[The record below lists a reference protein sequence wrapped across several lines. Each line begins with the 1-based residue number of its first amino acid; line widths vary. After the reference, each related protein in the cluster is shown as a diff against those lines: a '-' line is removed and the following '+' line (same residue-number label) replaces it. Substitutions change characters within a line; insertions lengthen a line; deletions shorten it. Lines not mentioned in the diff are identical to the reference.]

1 MHGAGGGPGDG
12 GPEPDR
18 FWDGL
23 ESAEA
28 YRSLAEGV
36 PAILYIDA
44 ADELSTNL
52 YTSPQLEPLLGYST
66 EEWVS
71 RPQMFVELLHPDD
84 RERVVRENEESNRTG
99 EFTTEYRLLASDGRI
114 VWFRDEA
121 ALVRDAAGRPRF
133 WRGVMQ
139 DITERKR
146 NEDKLRRSL
155 EILRRTMDQRR
166 ELMHRVEEAQEQ
178 ERRRIAADI
187 HDDPI
192 QVMSAADMRVQA
204 LLEQVGGV
212 DEGQVRTALEE
223 VHEAVAQS
231 IERLRHLLFE
241 LRPPSLDKQG
251 LAAALEIYLDYVG
264 REAGFASAV
273 RSSLEGEPPSDAASI
288 LFRIAQEAVAN
299 VRKHARATT
308 VAVRL
313 EPQDDGV
320 LLRITDDGIGFDPTA
335 LEDPAPGHLGM
346 SAMPERAELAGG
358 WCRVESTPGTGT
370 TVECWIPVEPTAG
383 ARSTA

>member
-1 MHGAGGGPGDG
+1 MTDDRPPFDDAH
-12 GPEPDR
+12 EPDR

-52 YTSPQLEPLLGYST
+52 YTSPQVEAILGFSPR
-66 EEWVS
+66 EWVT

-84 RERVVRENEESNRTG
+84 RERVIRLNEESNRTG
-99 EFTTEYRLLASDGRI
+99 MFATEYRLFARDGHV

-121 ALVRDAAGRPRF
+121 ALVRDTAGRPRF

-146 NEDKLRRSL
+146 SEDKLRRSL

-178 ERRRIAADI
+178 ERRRIAGDI

-192 QVMSAADMRVQA
+192 QVMSAADMRIQG
-204 LLEQVGGV
+204 LLERFGSDPTIGA
-212 DEGQVRTALEE
+212 ALAE
-223 VHEAVAQS
+223 VHEAVGQS

-241 LRPPSLDKQG
+241 LRPPALDKQG
-251 LAAALEIYLDYVG
+251 LRAALEIYLEYSG
-264 REAGFASAV
+264 REAGFSASV
-273 RSSLEGEPPSDAASI
+273 ESRLSQEPPNDVASI

-299 VRKHARATT
+299 IRKHARAGI
-308 VAVRL
+308 VEVLIDRR
-313 EPQDDGV
+313 EGGI
-320 LLRITDDGIGFDPTA
+320 LLRITDDGVGFDPA
-335 LEDPAPGHLGM
+335 IVADPAPGHLGM

-358 WCRVESTPGTGT
+358 WCRVESAPGSGT
-370 TVECWIPVEPTAG
+370 TVECWVPLDPQAEG